1 MLPLLLALL
10 GLLLLLSL
18 ALGSASIP
26 LEQIVTVL
34 LGGEADQAAWTNI
47 VLKFRLPKTATAA
60 LAGMSLGVS
69 GLLMQT
75 YFRNPL
81 AEPFVLGVSSGASL
95 GVALVVLGSGA
106 VGGALLAGLGL
117 AGDLLLTVAAGAGA
131 ALSMILV
138 LLASLRIRSGVTL
151 LLLGLMFGY
160 LVGALVSLLLY
171 FALPERI
178 QAYVNWTFGSFSGV
192 TAAQLPIL
200 AFFTLG
206 GLLLSAS
213 LVKPLN
219 ALLLGEEY
227 ARSLGIHLKAPRC
240 AIILAT
246 ALLVSAVTAFC
257 GPIAFLGIAV
267 PHLSRRLA
275 GQFRSPAA
283 AAGRLLDRRLRR
295 ALRRADCRAAG
306 QQSGAAT
313 ECRDSAARRAGGDA
327 GGAAPIARRG
337 MTLQTR
343 DLSIGYRRRGRPDI
357 VLARTLN
364 LRLRP
369 GELVGLMGPNG
380 IGKSTL
386 LRALG
391 GLQPPLAGRVLLG
404 QRDITCIK
412 PQERARRL
420 SMVTTAAPC
429 PRLMKGYALVA
440 LGRHPHT
447 DWLGRLTDADHA
459 AIAWALD
466 AIKGAE
472 LARQPVAEL
481 SDGQRQKLMIA
492 RALAQQSD
500 IMLLDEPTAF
510 LDLPRRIEIMA
521 LLKQLARATEL
532 AILVST
538 ARPGPGAA

>member
-1 MLPLLLALL
+1 MSQLAGKAQAADFTRARLIGREYPGAKAVMLPLLLALL

-26 LEQIVTVL
+26 LDQIVTVL

-227 ARSLGIHLKAPRC
+227 ARSLGIHLKRTRC

-267 PHLSRRLA
+267 PHLSRGLL
-275 GQFRSPAA
+275 GSSDH
-283 AAGRLLDRRLRR
+283 RLLLPGACLTGACV
-295 ALRRADCRAAG
+295 ALCAAL
-306 QQSGAAT
+306 
-313 ECRDSAARRAGGDA
+313 
-327 GGAAPIARRG
+327 IAELPG
-337 MTLQTR
+337 NNL
-343 DLSIGYRRRGRPDI
+343 
-357 VLARTLN
+357 VLPLN
-364 LRLRP
+364 
-369 GELVGLMGPNG
+369 VV
-380 IGKSTL
+380 T
-386 LRALG
+386 A
-391 GLQPPLAGRVLLG
+391 LLG
-404 QRDITCIK
+404 
-412 PQERARRL
+412 
-420 SMVTTAAPC
+420 APVV
-429 PRLMKGYALVA
+429 MLVA
-440 LGRHPHT
+440 LRQ
-447 DWLGRLTDADHA
+447 LR
-459 AIAWALD
+459 
-466 AIKGAE
+466 GAE
-472 LARQPVAEL
+472 
-481 SDGQRQKLMIA
+481 
-492 RALAQQSD
+492 
-500 IMLLDEPTAF
+500 
-510 LDLPRRIEIMA
+510 
-521 LLKQLARATEL
+521 
-532 AILVST
+532 
-538 ARPGPGAA
+538 

>member
-1 MLPLLLALL
+1 MSQLAGKAQAAGFTRARLVGHEYSGAKPAMLALLLALL
-10 GLLLLLSL
+10 GVLLLLSL

-34 LGGEADQAAWTNI
+34 LGGEADHLSWTNI

-60 LAGMSLGVS
+60 LAGMALGVS

-138 LLASLRIRSGVTL
+138 LLASIRIRSSVTL

-200 AFFTLG
+200 AVFTLS

-227 ARSLGIHLKAPRC
+227 ARSLGIHLRRTRC

-267 PHLSRRLA
+267 PHLCRGLLGS
-275 GQFRSPAA
+275 SDH
-283 AAGRLLDRRLRR
+283 RLLLPGACLTGACV
-295 ALRRADCRAAG
+295 ALCAAL
-306 QQSGAAT
+306 
-313 ECRDSAARRAGGDA
+313 
-327 GGAAPIARRG
+327 IAELPG
-337 MTLQTR
+337 NNL
-343 DLSIGYRRRGRPDI
+343 
-357 VLARTLN
+357 VLPLN
-364 LRLRP
+364 
-369 GELVGLMGPNG
+369 VV
-380 IGKSTL
+380 T
-386 LRALG
+386 A
-391 GLQPPLAGRVLLG
+391 LLG
-404 QRDITCIK
+404 
-412 PQERARRL
+412 
-420 SMVTTAAPC
+420 APVV
-429 PRLMKGYALVA
+429 MLVV
-440 LGRHPHT
+440 LRH
-447 DWLGRLTDADHA
+447 LRG
-459 AIAWALD
+459 
-466 AIKGAE
+466 
-472 LARQPVAEL
+472 LA
-481 SDGQRQKLMIA
+481 
-492 RALAQQSD
+492 
-500 IMLLDEPTAF
+500 
-510 LDLPRRIEIMA
+510 
-521 LLKQLARATEL
+521 
-532 AILVST
+532 
-538 ARPGPGAA
+538 